1 MPTNDSKL
9 LRKVL
14 SKWAF
19 DELPDDKYNKGQIA
33 IRIAEIKEMLL
44 DMESAARSEG
54 YKKGQRDTAK
64 KIFGQLD
71 KFIVGI
77 AYTNLK
83 DDQDYKSLKM
93 KWLK

>member
-1 MPTNDSKL
+1 MATNDKNKL

-44 DMESAARSEG
+44 DMESEARADG
-54 YKKGQRDTAK
+54 YKEGQKNIAK
-64 KIFGQLD
+64 HIIVLVNGGTLYSPEKAIRNVLKYCNKI
-71 KFIVGI
+71 IER
-77 AYTNLK
+77 
-83 DDQDYKSLKM
+83 
-93 KWLK
+93 